1 MHDET
6 APLPLPLP
14 NSGEILKPAEDTLEP
29 TALTPEP
36 LELITEPLDL
46 IPESLDLTPEPLE
59 LTPAKL
65 SDLDRKILEYFPG
78 LVVRKDLTKGLKQN
92 AIVPTYV
99 LEYLLGQHCATDDT
113 AALEAGLESVRKI
126 LAKHYVY
133 RNQSELVKSTIKEKG
148 NHKIIDK
155 VTVELNDKGGY
166 YEDKFS
172 NLGLTKVPVP
182 DDFVRRHPKLLVGGI
197 WCITDL
203 TYEITEDRKSSPW
216 QIDALKPIQV
226 SRIDFEEFVKARSH
240 FTSHE
245 WLGVLMQTIGFNP
258 EALSRRAMFLFL
270 LRLIPY
276 CEHNYNLIELGPKG
290 TGKSHIYA
298 EFSPNGILISGSE
311 VTTPKLFV
319 NNSNGRIGLVGY
331 WDCICFDEFAGKDK
345 KVDKGLVNIMKNY
358 MANKSF
364 SRGIEQ
370 LSAEA
375 SMVFMGNTKKSV
387 PYMLKHSHFFE
398 PLPEEY
404 IDSAF
409 LDRIHAYSPG
419 WESPVISSELFSAG
433 YGFIVDY
440 LAETLKRLR
449 NEDFTGNYKTHIEI
463 ASELSTRDETGIE
476 KTFSGLMKLIYPDG
490 TCNEAECEEMLRFA
504 MEERRRVREH
514 ILRIDDTF
522 APHDFIYRRLSDGK
536 KVTVLTPE
544 EEQYPA
550 FFRRPTTTTEAPED
564 GNTRKDTRVGR
575 EATREGRK
583 DTQEGDEVGDVS
595 SGAGKASAPLQG
607 HLTIPENARGWSYRR
622 IFANHLQGARK
633 ITIQDPYIRLFFQV
647 RNLMEFLQMVHELV
661 PEGDE
666 VEVHLVT
673 QSDPGAGEKQ
683 EDFLRQITESFTGSR
698 VSFSW
703 ELSRSPNFHARS
715 VETDTGWRITLD
727 RGLDMFQKF
736 ESGPFSLEAGI
747 QEARM
752 MRGSE
757 ITYLKQ

>member
-1 MHDET
+1 
-6 APLPLPLP
+6 
-14 NSGEILKPAEDTLEP
+14 
-29 TALTPEP
+29 
-36 LELITEPLDL
+36 
-46 IPESLDLTPEPLE
+46 
-59 LTPAKL
+59 
-65 SDLDRKILEYFPG
+65 
-78 LVVRKDLTKGLKQN
+78 
-92 AIVPTYV
+92 
-99 LEYLLGQHCATDDT
+99 
-113 AALEAGLESVRKI
+113 
-126 LAKHYVY
+126 
-133 RNQSELVKSTIKEKG
+133 
-148 NHKIIDK
+148 
-155 VTVELNDKGGY
+155 
-166 YEDKFS
+166 
-172 NLGLTKVPVP
+172 
-182 DDFVRRHPKLLVGGI
+182 
-197 WCITDL
+197 
-203 TYEITEDRKSSPW
+203 
-216 QIDALKPIQV
+216 
-226 SRIDFEEFVKARSH
+226 
-240 FTSHE
+240 
-245 WLGVLMQTIGFNP
+245 MQTIGFNP
-258 EALSRRAMFLFL
+258 EVLSRRAIFLFL

-298 EFSPNGILISGSE
+298 EFSPHGILISGAE
-311 VTTPKLFV
+311 VTAPKLFV

-345 KVDKGLVNIMKNY
+345 KVGRGIVDIMKNY

-398 PLPEEY
+398 PLPDEY

-419 WESPVISSELFSAG
+419 WESPIISSELFSSG

-440 LAETLKRLR
+440 LAEILKHLR
-449 NEDFTGNYKTHIEI
+449 DEDFTGNYKAYMEI

-490 TCNEAECEEMLRFA
+490 TCSEAECEELLRFA

-522 APHDFIYRRLSDGK
+522 APHDFIYRRISDGK
-536 KVTVLTPE
+536 LLTVLTPE
-544 EEQYPA
+544 EGQYPA
-550 FFRRPTTTTEAPED
+550 FFRRPTRETSDEAD
-564 GNTRKDTRVGR
+564 NLKGM
-575 EATREGRK
+575 REGVGQTAGTE
-583 DTQEGDEVGDVS
+583 DPSAPDSATPTLSGDVS
-595 SGAGKASAPLQG
+595 SAAGQTPLPLHG

-622 IFANHLQGARK
+622 IFANHLQGARR
-633 ITIQDPYIRLFFQV
+633 IIVQDPYIRIFFQV

-666 VEVHLVT
+666 VEVHLVK
-673 QSDPGAGEKQ
+673 QSDPGTCEKQ
-683 EDFLRQITESFTGSR
+683 EEFLSQIAESFTGSR

-703 ELSRSPNFHARS
+703 ELNHSTNFHARS
-715 VETDTGWRITLD
+715 VETDTGWRISLD

-736 ESGPFSLEAGI
+736 ESGAFSIEAGV

>member
-1 MHDET
+1 MNNE
-6 APLPLPLP
+6 PMS
-14 NSGEILKPAEDTLEP
+14 NSDEIL
-29 TALTPEP
+29 
-36 LELITEPLDL
+36 
-46 IPESLDLTPEPLE
+46 ESLDLTA
-59 LTPAKL
+59 AKL
-65 SDLDRKILEYFPG
+65 SVLDRKILEYFPG

-99 LEYLLGQHCATDDT
+99 LEYLLGQHCATDDV

-126 LAKHYVY
+126 LARHYVY

-148 NHKIIDK
+148 NHKVIDK

-166 YEDKFS
+166 YEAKFS

-182 DDFVRRHPKLLVGGI
+182 DDFIRRHPKLLVGGI

-203 TYEITEDRKSSPW
+203 TYEVQEDRKSSPW

-226 SRIDFEEFVKARSH
+226 SRIDFEEFVQARSH
-240 FTSHE
+240 FTSDE

-258 EALSRRAMFLFL
+258 EVLSRRAMFLFL

-276 CEHNYNLIELGPKG
+276 CEHNYNLLELGPKG
-290 TGKSHIYA
+290 TGKSHIFA
-298 EFSPNGILISGSE
+298 EFSPNGILISGAE
-311 VTTPKLFV
+311 ITAPKLFV

-345 KVDKGLVNIMKNY
+345 KVDKSLVDIMKNY

-398 PLPEEY
+398 PLPDEY

-419 WESPVISSELFSAG
+419 WESPIINSELFSSG

-440 LAETLKRLR
+440 LAEILKHMR
-449 NEDFTGNYKTHIEI
+449 NEDYTGNYKVHMEI
-463 ASELSTRDETGIE
+463 ASELSTRDEMGIE

-490 TCNEAECEEMLRFA
+490 KCNEAECEELLRFA
-504 MEERRRVREH
+504 MEERRRVRVH

-522 APHDFIYRRLSDGK
+522 APHDFMYRRISDGMLQ
-536 KVTVLTPE
+536 TILTPE
-544 EEQYPA
+544 ESQYPS
-550 FFRRPTTTTEAPED
+550 FFPRPTGEASEED
-564 GNTRKDTRVGR
+564 FLKG
-575 EATREGRK
+575 
-583 DTQEGDEVGDVS
+583 TQEGSELISRADVPSAPDLAKPTHSGDVS
-595 SGAGKASAPLQG
+595 SLDANASVPFQG
-607 HLTIPENARGWSYRR
+607 HLTIPENARDWSYRR
-622 IFANHLQGARK
+622 IFAAHLNGARR
-633 ITIQDPYIRLFFQV
+633 ITIQDPYIRLFYQV
-647 RNLMEFLQMVHELV
+647 RNLIEFLQMVHVQV

-666 VEVHLVT
+666 VDVHLIT
-673 QSDPGAGEKQ
+673 QADTGTYEKQ
-683 EDFLRQITESFTGSR
+683 DDFLNQITESFTGSR

-703 ELSRSPNFHARS
+703 ELSPSPNFHARS
-715 VETDTGWRITLD
+715 VETDTGWRISLD
-727 RGLDMFQKF
+727 RGLDMFQKY
-736 ESGPFSLEAGI
+736 ETGAFSLEAGI

-752 MRGSE
+752 MRGAE
-757 ITYLKQ
+757 IIYLKQ